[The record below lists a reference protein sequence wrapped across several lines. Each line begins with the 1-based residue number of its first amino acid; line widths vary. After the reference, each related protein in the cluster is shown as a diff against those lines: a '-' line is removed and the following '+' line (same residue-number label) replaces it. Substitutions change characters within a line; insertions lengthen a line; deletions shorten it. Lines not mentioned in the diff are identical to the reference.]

1 MRYGASAEA
10 SFDTGQAQMEFYDFE
25 LRAWRANK
33 THIQVIVH
41 SSPAG
46 DLGQPIKTLFD
57 EQHIDLG
64 LHHSGFSLPGE
75 HLLKA
80 IISGRKLS
88 AALLPSPVF
97 ALLFRSLDLIEPGAG
112 LRLRLCLD
120 ESLINLP
127 WEYLYRPDIL
137 EPDAVNGFLALD
149 SRISIV
155 RGSPTTTQ
163 TVEASDKSQRLVF
176 VGMLQDGENDR
187 QQVRKE
193 FQEISSS
200 LEPIP
205 QLLSAQFVTG
215 AENQIERAL
224 DQPTAIFHF
233 AGYTYVKDGKGFLIR
248 AIDPPSFPDCPRLR
262 SDIMSRILKKAG
274 TRLAFFN
281 ALNSYQWDFIEPFVR
296 ANIPALIGMYDATSI
311 PASILFAQKL
321 YASLAKGLSLDEA
334 VTWARL
340 DLYQTGSENNC
351 EWGQFVVYMPTSTPV
366 LLARPQQQ
374 EITRYQTEARDQRQ
388 QTVDA
393 AREKMGGDPPS
404 KPPTNKR
411 ALRQAIMK
419 AFDVDDLKL
428 LCTDVTQDLANVGIQ
443 SQVDLETIGGNGGR
457 EIKIQELIDHLD
469 RRAYLDYLIDA
480 IHRARPALE
489 W

>member
-57 EQHIDLG
+57 EQPIDPRLIRNG
-64 LHHSGFSLPGE
+64 YYWPRGR
-75 HLLKA
+75 LLNA
-80 IISGRKLS
+80 ITIGRKLS
-88 AALLPSPVF
+88 IALLPPPVF
-97 ALLFRSLDLIEPGAG
+97 ALLLRSLNLIGPGAG

-120 ESLINLP
+120 EALINFP
-127 WEYLYRPDIL
+127 WEYLYRPDIVK
-137 EPDAVNGFLALD
+137 PDVVNGFLALD

-155 RGSPTTTQ
+155 RGAPTTTE
-163 TVEASDKSQRLVF
+163 TIEASDRSQRLVF
-176 VGMLQDGENDR
+176 SGTIQGGEQDY

-193 FQEISSS
+193 FQEISGS
-200 LEPIP
+200 LASIP
-205 QLLSAQFVTG
+205 QLLSTQFVAG
-215 AENQIERAL
+215 AANQIERAL

-233 AGYTYVKDGKGFLIR
+233 SGLTYIENGKGFLIR
-248 AIDPPSFPDCPRLR
+248 TIEPPPLPDCPRLH
-262 SDIMSRILKKAG
+262 SDIMSCLLKNAG

-281 ALNSYQWDFIEPFVR
+281 AVNSYQWDFIEPFVR
-296 ANIPALIGMYDATSI
+296 ANIPALIGVYDATSI
-311 PASILFAQKL
+311 PGGILFAQKL
-321 YASLAKGLSLDEA
+321 YASLAKGLSIDEA

-340 DLYQTGSENNC
+340 DLFQTSSENSC

-366 LLARPQQQ
+366 LLARPQRQ
-374 EITRYQTEARDQRQ
+374 EVTRYQTEARDQRQ
-388 QTVDA
+388 QTVDS
-393 AREKMGGDPPS
+393 ARDKMGGEPRG
-404 KPPTNKR
+404 KPPTNKT

-443 SQVDLETIGGNGGR
+443 LQVDLETIGGNGGR
-457 EIKIQELIDHLD
+457 EIKIQELIDYLD
-469 RRAYLDYLIDA
+469 RRSYLDYLTDA
-480 IHRARPALE
+480 IHRVRPALE